1 MFKSK
6 LSVILF
12 PIILCGFLFGIVYSI
27 SADCP
32 ACPAFN
38 NCAGDLEL
46 LTLKNRTQN
55 TPSWQSSISAN
66 AGDTVAF
73 NVYYHNCVSGTTA
86 NSTKI
91 RLDFTNIESSPI
103 LTTAYLWADN
113 ASYVT
118 DSGTITVSTPQK
130 LNFASTAKWYPDQ
143 TSSNPTIVP
152 VTINITSVQVNIGNI
167 EGNWTHQGYVV
178 FEATLSGSGSTNHAP
193 TANAGPDKDIQ
204 EGETTTLNG
213 SGSDPDGD
221 PLTYSWSCTG
231 GSLSSYST
239 AQPTYTAPS
248 VSSNTYYNCTL
259 TVRDDEGLTGT
270 DSMVVYVRNQ
280 DSGDLFVSLSPN
292 PSSGNAPLN
301 NVSLTADL
309 SGTASG
315 DATFKYD
322 CTNDGSWE
330 RITSANS
337 NSNTAYS
344 LCNYYSSGNYTAKVE
359 VTRGGVTN
367 YATAVVY
374 VYDNNQTNHAPTANA
389 GPDKDVYENQS
400 TTLEGSGYDQDGDPL
415 YYSWSCTGGSLSSY
429 SIARPTYT
437 APSVS
442 YNNYY
447 NCVLTVRDD
456 EGLSASDNMVVY
468 VREQSSGNFSV
479 SLTPNPS
486 SGNAPLNNVSLTAY
500 LSGDASGDA
509 TYKYDCTNDGSWERI
524 TSANANS
531 NTAYSLCNYYTN
543 GNYTAKVEVTRGG
556 MTNYAT
562 AVVYVG
568 GSSQTGTFVVTK
580 LVKNLSD
587 GTGWQTSVSA
597 DPGEVL
603 YFSIQVT
610 ALNNTQ
616 DVIIKDI
623 LPSKLIYG
631 GDLRLDN
638 VPTAGDII
646 NGFNIGYLS
655 ANQTRTITFKATV
668 ANADQ
673 FVYGT
678 TELTNTA
685 QINNSSYTGG
695 AAKINVTRSAVAG
708 AITTV
713 VTGINPLFISLM
725 IAFLLALAFYFFWTN
740 LEKSQNP
747 SARRFLSWYYRMRSL
762 IFK

>member
-6 LSVILF
+6 LNVILF
-12 PIILCGFLFGIVYSI
+12 PIVLCAFLFGIAYNI
-27 SADCP
+27 NADCP

-55 TPSWQSSISAN
+55 TPTWQSSISAN

-73 NVYYHNCVSGTTA
+73 NVYYHNCISGTTA
-86 NSTKI
+86 NNTQV
-91 RLDFTNIESSPI
+91 RLDFTNVESSPI

-143 TSSNPTIVP
+143 TTSPTTIP
-152 VTINITSVQVNIGNI
+152 VTVNITSALANIGNI

-178 FEATLSGSGSTNHAP
+178 FEATLSGTGSTNHAP
-193 TANAGPDKDIQ
+193 TANAGSDKDIQ

-221 PLTYSWSCTG
+221 PLTYSWSCTA

-248 VSSNTYYNCTL
+248 VSYNTYYTCTL
-259 TVRDDEGLTGT
+259 TVRDDEGLTGS

-280 DSGDLFVSLSPN
+280 DSGDLYVSLTPS
-292 PSSGNAPLN
+292 PSSGYAPLS

-309 SGTASG
+309 SGTATG
-315 DATFKYD
+315 DATYKYD

-330 RITSANS
+330 RITSINS

-344 LCNYYSSGNYTAKVE
+344 LCSYYSTGNYTAKVE

-367 YATAVVY
+367 YATAPIY
-374 VYDNNQTNHAPTANA
+374 VYSNYQTNHAPTANA

-400 TTLEGSGYDQDGDPL
+400 VTLGGSGYDQDGDPL
-415 YYSWSCTGGSLSSY
+415 TYSWSCTSGSLSSY
-429 SIARPTYT
+429 SYAQPTYT

-442 YNNYY
+442 YNTYY
-447 NCVLTVRDD
+447 TCTLTVRDD
-456 EGLSASDNMVVY
+456 EGLTGSDSMVVY
-468 VREQSSGNFSV
+468 VREQSSGNFYV

-500 LSGDASGDA
+500 LSGSATGDA

-524 TSANANS
+524 TTANSNS
-531 NTAYSLCNYYTN
+531 NTAYSLCNYCSN
-543 GNYTAKVEVTRGG
+543 GNYTARVEVTRGG
-556 MTNYAT
+556 MTNSAT
-562 AVVYVG
+562 APVYVG
-568 GSSQTGTFVVTK
+568 GSSQTGSFTVTK

-587 GTGWQTSVSA
+587 GTGWQTTVSA

-610 ALNNTQ
+610 AVNNST
-616 DVIIKDI
+616 DVVIKDV
-623 LPSKLIYG
+623 LPTKINYG

-646 NGFNIGYLS
+646 NGLNIGYMS
-655 ANQTRTITFKATV
+655 ANQTRTITFRAIV

-673 FVYGT
+673 FVFGA

-685 QINNSSYTGG
+685 QVNNSTFTGG
-695 AAKINVTRSAVAG
+695 VAKISVTRGAVAG
-708 AITTV
+708 ITTV
-713 VTGINPLFISLM
+713 VTGINPLFISL
-725 IAFLLALAFYFFWTN
+725 IVALLMALVFYFFWTN

-747 SARRFLSWYYRMRSL
+747 SARKFLSRFYKIRSL